1 MGGRYERKNGLIFQ
15 GGIGAVNA
23 IADGGEHLM
32 KRAVHVRDIG
42 RWRNEFFW
50 SHGGSKNSDLRDEKC
65 ELVS

>member
-1 MGGRYERKNGLIFQ
+1 MGGGYERKNALIFQ
-15 GGIGAVNA
+15 SGIGAVNA
-23 IADGGEHLM
+23 ITGGGEHLM

-65 ELVS
+65 DQGS